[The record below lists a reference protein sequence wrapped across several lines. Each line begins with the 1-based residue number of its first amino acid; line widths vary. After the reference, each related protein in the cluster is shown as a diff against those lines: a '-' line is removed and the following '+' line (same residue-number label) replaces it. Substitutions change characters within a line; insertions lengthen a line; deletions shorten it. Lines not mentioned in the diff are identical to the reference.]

1 MTKIYN
7 TAVIAKNQASVGDDF
22 KIFKYRGFSSTE
34 FKKNYKLYDFELVK
48 RDLMNHFYIRKGEK
62 LENPNFGTIIWDSL
76 FEQFTPQL
84 REEIAKDVERII
96 NFDKR
101 IKVESISIDSTE
113 IGIRIS
119 ASLIYIPEN
128 LKDNMVIEFDRRN
141 SVIK

>member
-7 TAVIAKNQASVGDDF
+7 TAVIAKNQASIGDDF